1 MHIEQEDDIMTENPS
16 SEFILSVREVS
27 KTFPGV
33 KALDDVS
40 LQIRRGVVH
49 GIVGEN
55 GAGKSTLMKILSGVY
70 TKDSGSIQFDG
81 QTVETTSPM
90 ESLRM
95 GLSIIYQEFSLV
107 NSMTVG
113 ENIFLGRFKEAG
125 GMRGTHQKAKELLE
139 RIGSSISTRTLVSEL
154 STSEKQ
160 MVEIAKALSFQ
171 SKLII
176 MDEPSSSLTEEELA
190 SLGEIIRQ
198 LRGQGISIIYISHKL
213 DEIFEYCDY
222 VTVMRD
228 GHVIDT
234 RPVGELSRRDMVSMM
249 VGRTIENEYPE
260 RPHCVGGPLMRVE
273 HLNTRKLKDISF
285 TLNKGEIL
293 GLVGLVGAGRTE
305 IVRAIYGADKA
316 KQKEIRIDGETVN
329 ITCPQDGKKY
339 GMAFVPEDRK
349 QQGLVL
355 PFSVEAN
362 ISMANL
368 PKVKKGVFLSRG
380 KERQMAQRQIEELLI
395 KTSSAQTPVVELS
408 GGNQQKCIIGRWL
421 ETSPRILILDEPT
434 RGIDVGAKYE
444 IYMLMKKTVE
454 AGSSIILISSE
465 LPEVLNMSNR
475 VLTIANGRITGEFDP
490 EQTSAQEIMNMAIG

>member
-1 MHIEQEDDIMTENPS
+1 MMSKPS
-16 SEFILSVREVS
+16 SDVILSVKNVS

-33 KALDDVS
+33 KALDNVC
-40 LQIRRGVVH
+40 LEVRRGVVH

-70 TKDSGSIQFDG
+70 TKDSGSITFDG
-81 QTVETTSPM
+81 QAVEQTTPM

-125 GMRGTHQKAKELLE
+125 GMKGTHQKARELLQ
-139 RIGSSISTRTLVSEL
+139 RIGSSAGTHRLVSEL

-190 SLGEIIRQ
+190 RLGVVIHQ
-198 LRGQGISIIYISHKL
+198 LREQGISIIYISHKL

-234 RPVGELSRRDMVSMM
+234 RPVSEMNRKDMVGMM

-260 RPHCVGGPLMRVE
+260 RPHCVGEPLMRVE
-273 HLNTRKLKDISF
+273 HLNTRKLHDISF
-285 TLNKGEIL
+285 TLNRGEIL
-293 GLVGLVGAGRTE
+293 GFVGLVGAGRTE

-316 KQKEIRIDGETVN
+316 KQKQIEIDGRAVR
-329 ITCPQDGKKY
+329 ITSPQDGKKY

-349 QQGLVL
+349 LQGLVL
-355 PFSVEAN
+355 PFSVESN
-362 ISMANL
+362 ISMASL
-368 PKVKKGVFLSRG
+368 SKLKTGLFLARG
-380 KERQMAQRQIEELLI
+380 KERKMAKNRIDELLI
-395 KTSSAQTPVVELS
+395 KTSSPQTPIVELS

-475 VLTIANGRITGEFDP
+475 VLTIADGRITGEFNP
-490 EQTSAQEIMNMAIG
+490 EQTSAQEIMNKAIG